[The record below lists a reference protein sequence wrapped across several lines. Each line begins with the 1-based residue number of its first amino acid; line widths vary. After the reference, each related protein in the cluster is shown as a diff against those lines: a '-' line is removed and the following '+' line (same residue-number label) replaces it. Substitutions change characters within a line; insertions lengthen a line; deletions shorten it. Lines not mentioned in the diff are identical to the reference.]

1 MNVDSGASGLYDK
14 IKGTLKNLPVKFWV
28 ILLSA
33 FTVLLL
39 PAFPWI
45 RFSIGRRAFDEIF
58 SLYNVLDRLD
68 GTHLNYALWDAGM
81 LGFSRTFFIVLLIVI
96 LLTVVIIGFALI
108 KHKSETRLMAIIT
121 YAGMGLAL
129 FVPTAVIT
137 YFFVLRRGFEMDD
150 GAKITVFPYISIA
163 IIVFAIVIYTF
174 ILKGITLTHRSETL
188 ILIWLFLTPGLA
200 FFVLYYLVP
209 IITLIVTS
217 FTVWDG
223 FNPPQWRGIGN
234 YFVLMESQRFTRAL
248 SNLGIWAAV
257 AATLH
262 AGFSLMIALYIF
274 RKPFGGR
281 FVRAVYMVPNVIAIA
296 AWGMIFRFFFQGEFG
311 ILNGLIRLVFPDF
324 TANWFFESPYAMI
337 AIILTWLFY
346 GVIGTLIILGDLNA
360 IPQELHDAAKIDGA
374 SNWQITTKLNI
385 PLSRISIGTTVILSI
400 SARIGMF
407 EVIEFTTRGGPGVPG
422 DTQSLSILLVNS
434 ISNNQFGF
442 ANAIG
447 TIMLILGIVMLVVV
461 NKVFRMN
468 DSVY

>member
-1 MNVDSGASGLYDK
+1 VK
-14 IKGTLKNLPVKFWV
+14 KTLKNLPVKFWV

-33 FTVLLL
+33 VTVLSL
-39 PAFPWI
+39 PAFSWI
-45 RFSIGRRAFDEIF
+45 RFSMGRRAFDETF
-58 SLYNVLDRLD
+58 SLYNILDRLY
-68 GTHLNYALWDAGM
+68 GTHFNFALWEAGM
-81 LGFSRTFFIVLLIVI
+81 IDFTRSLFTILLIAILLSVVI
-96 LLTVVIIGFALI
+96 LGFALI
-108 KHKSETRLMAIIT
+108 KHKTETKLMAITT

-129 FVPTAVIT
+129 SVP
-137 YFFVLRRGFEMDD
+137 
-150 GAKITVFPYISIA
+150 ITVIIYIVVLSLRFEVLDAANITPFPYISGA
-163 IIVFAIVIYTF
+163 IIIFAIVVYTM
-174 ILKGITLTHRSETL
+174 ILKGVKLTHRSETL

-209 IITLIVTS
+209 IITLLITGL
-217 FTVWDG
+217 TVWDG
-223 FNPPQWRGIGN
+223 FNPPEWRGIGN
-234 YFVLMESQRFTRAL
+234 YTVLFESQRFTRAL
-248 SNLGIWAAV
+248 ANLGIWAAV

-262 AGFSLMIALYIF
+262 AGFSLLIALYIF

-281 FVRAVYMVPNVIAIA
+281 FVRAVYMIPNVIAIA

-311 ILNGLIRLVFPDF
+311 ILNGLIRLIVPDF
-324 TANWFFESPYAMI
+324 TVNWFFESPYAMI

-360 IPQELHDAAKIDGA
+360 IPDELHEAAKIDGA
-374 SNWQITTKLNI
+374 SPLRITTMINI

-447 TIMLILGIVMLVVV
+447 TIMLIIGITMLVAV
-461 NKVFRMN
+461 NKIFRMN

>member
-1 MNVDSGASGLYDK
+1 M
-14 IKGTLKNLPVKFWV
+14 

-33 FTVLLL
+33 FTILLL
-39 PAFPWI
+39 SAFPWI
-45 RFSIGRRAFDEIF
+45 RFSHGRRAFDETF

-68 GTHLNYALWDAGM
+68 GTHFNFALWDAGM
-81 LGFSRTFFIVLLIVI
+81 LDFLRTLFVI
-96 LLTVVIIGFALI
+96 LPVAMLLSVVILIFALI
-108 KHKSETRLMAIIT
+108 KHKKETRLMAIVS
-121 YAGMGLAL
+121 YAGMGLTL
-129 FVPTAVIT
+129 SVPIVFIV
-137 YFFVLRRGFEMDD
+137 FVLILRQSSEALNSTG
-150 GAKITVFPYISIA
+150 ITAFPYIA
-163 IIVFAIVIYTF
+163 AVIIVFTIVVYTMV
-174 ILKGITLTHRSETL
+174 LKGVKLTHRAETL
-188 ILIWLFLTPGLA
+188 ILIWLFLIPGLS

-209 IITLIVTS
+209 IITLIITG

-234 YFVLMESQRFTRAL
+234 YLVLFESQRFLRAL

-262 AGFSLMIALYIF
+262 AGFSLLIALYIF

-281 FVRAVYMVPNVIAIA
+281 FVRAVYMIPNVIAIA

-311 ILNGLIRLVFPDF
+311 ILNGLIRLFVPDF
-324 TANWFFESPYAMI
+324 AVNWFFESPYAMI

-360 IPQELHDAAKIDGA
+360 IPGDLHEAAKIDGA
-374 SNWQITTKLNI
+374 SPWRITTMINI

-400 SARIGMF
+400 SARISMF

-447 TIMLILGIVMLVVV
+447 TVMLIIGIVMLVAV
-461 NKVFRMN
+461 NRIFRMN